1 MNGKYQVGSGRVVT
15 FTHDTP
21 FINNSILHNS
31 EFVKED
37 FSLKESND
45 TLRTA
50 NGELLD
56 TKFSYNSLVSL
67 PDMEVPVIG
76 SETDIKFTDD
86 GRIDKA
92 YIFKTVR
99 DMCERI
105 VTSKKEP
112 TYVTDV
118 PALGGKVELPG
129 KGIRHGFENGLKTVD
144 PPTPGSIVTA
154 RAELAL
160 PEILKSSIEV
170 NRKGRRDSETD
181 YSSVLLGAVA
191 MQNDVGDVEVY
202 AVRSVV
208 EMGKNKT
215 PVLVDYGVI
224 GSLHASNA
232 KKQMSVKIGSPK
244 ERRAA
249 LIVHL
254 LILVYHSF

>member
-1 MNGKYQVGSGRVVT
+1 M
-15 FTHDTP
+15 
-21 FINNSILHNS
+21 
-31 EFVKED
+31 
-37 FSLKESND
+37 
-45 TLRTA
+45 
-50 NGELLD
+50 
-56 TKFSYNSLVSL
+56 
-67 PDMEVPVIG
+67 
-76 SETDIKFTDD
+76 
-86 GRIDKA
+86 
-92 YIFKTVR
+92 
-99 DMCERI
+99 
-105 VTSKKEP
+105 
-112 TYVTDV
+112 
-118 PALGGKVELPG
+118 
-129 KGIRHGFENGLKTVD
+129 D

-170 NRKGRRDSETD
+170 NRKGGRDSETD

-215 PVLVDYGVI
+215 PVLVEYGVI

-254 LILVYHSF
+254 LILVYHSFLILSRGYLMILYITRLYGATITFVYLLYRRKPPEL